1 MKKRLLSLLLIL
13 CLCAALLPAAVFAE
27 DNVIELNQKKLETLL
42 GNASLINASSF
53 AYSYKN
59 PLPAG
64 SYRLADDV
72 ITLKASIVIKGNV
85 TLDLNGNR
93 IEMHGTDA
101 LCSAIRV
108 IGENASLTLT
118 DSSEGKTGKIIGFRT
133 GDREIDEKNVSAM
146 GGGVYVNDGSFIMNG
161 GTIDSCSGNYS
172 GGGVYLT
179 NAASFTMSGGAIQAC
194 EAKYHDGGGVY
205 IGDGCTFIMEGGA
218 IDSCKSSSG
227 SAGGVYAAGTF
238 IMSGGE
244 IRSCHTEDGTPA
256 DGGGVFI
263 APNGRFEMSGGSIE
277 NCYTGSSGKG
287 GGVYVGGTFTMT
299 GGTIKNNVVNK
310 NWGGEGAGVYVANG
324 ANATL
329 IEANITDNKRT
340 SFRNSRPVLND
351 SDAVTDNISSADGVE
366 WKEYTSSIDPD
377 YPLISILPV
386 LAKDLPF
393 ADVKSGDWFY
403 NDVKYAYETGLMTG
417 TSADAF
423 SPEAPVTRGMVMT
436 ILARREGVRTD
447 RYTPW
452 YAAGCE
458 WAKANGI
465 SDGSNPEAPVTR
477 EQLAAML
484 YRYAALKGRDLTAGE
499 NLNFTDASDV
509 SAYALP
515 ALQWATGE
523 KILTGSNGALNPQAT
538 ATRAHLAAILHR
550 YFG

>member
-13 CLCAALLPAAVFAE
+13 CLCAALLPAAVSAE
-27 DNVIELNQKKLETLL
+27 DNVIELNQTELDGLL
-42 GNASLINASSF
+42 GEATPVKPNLN

-72 ITLKASIVIKGNV
+72 VLMASIVIEGNV
-85 TLDLNGNR
+85 TLDLNAKSITRDHKYSCG
-93 IEMHGTDA
+93 A
-101 LCSAIRV
+101 FRV
-108 IGENASLTLT
+108 IGKDASLTLM
-118 DSSEGKTGKIIGFRT
+118 DSSEEQSGAIDLFGG
-133 GDREIDEKNVSAM
+133 GDAFPL
-146 GGGVYVNDGSFIMNG
+146 GGGVYVDGGSFIMDG
-161 GTIDSCSGNYS
+161 GTIYQSYAVTF

-238 IMSGGE
+238 IMSGGV
-244 IRSCHTEDGTPA
+244 IRSCCAEDGEPA
-256 DGGGVFI
+256 DGGGVYV
-263 APNGRFEMSGGSIE
+263 ATSGTFEMFGGSIE
-277 NCYTGSSGKG
+277 NCYIGHKGKG

-299 GGTIKNNVVNK
+299 GGMIKNNVVNK
-310 NWGGEGAGVYVANG
+310 AWGGEGAGVYVADG
-324 ANATL
+324 ATATL
-329 IEANITDNKRT
+329 IPENITGNTKKG
-340 SFRNSRPVLND
+340 SSE
-351 SDAVTDNISSADGVE
+351 TDNIVGSYEKYIPPVDP
-366 WKEYTSSIDPD
+366 IDPD

-386 LAKDLPF
+386 LAKDFPF
-393 ADVKSGDWFY
+393 TDVTSTDWFY

-417 TSADAF
+417 TSGTAF

-436 ILARREGVRTD
+436 ILARREGIRTD

-458 WAKANGI
+458 WAKATGI

-484 YRYAALKGRDLTAGE
+484 YRYAVLKGRDLTAGE

>member
-53 AYSYKN
+53 AYSYKD

-64 SYRLADDV
+64 SYRLTDDV

-118 DSSEGKTGKIIGFRT
+118 DSSKEKNGAIRGFQTGSQ
-133 GDREIDEKNVSAM
+133 EIDEKNVSAM
-146 GGGVYVNDGSFIMNG
+146 GGGVYINGGSFIMNG
-161 GTIDSCSGNYS
+161 GTIDSCSGRS
-172 GGGVYLT
+172 GGGGVYLT
-179 NAASFTMSGGAIQAC
+179 NGASFTMNAGTIKGCTAQEYAS
-194 EAKYHDGGGVY
+194 GGGVY
-205 IGDGCTFIMEGGA
+205 VDSDCTFIMEDGA
-218 IDSCKSSSG
+218 IDSCTSASG
-227 SAGGVYAAGTF
+227 AAGGVYVGGTF
-238 IMSGGE
+238 RMTGGTIRNCMTADNSGN
-244 IRSCHTEDGTPA
+244 
-256 DGGGVFI
+256 GGGVFV
-263 APNGRFEMSGGSIE
+263 AGGGTFEMTDGSIE
-277 NCYTGSSGKG
+277 DCYTWING
-287 GGVYVGGTFTMT
+287 GGVYVNTNGTFTMT

-310 NWGGEGAGVYVANG
+310 DWGGEGAGVYVANG

-340 SFRNSRPVLND
+340 SYINDRPLLDDPN
-351 SDAVTDNISSADGVE
+351 AVMDNIHCADGGKWE
-366 WKEYTSSIDPD
+366 EYAPSIDPD
-377 YPLISILPV
+377 YPLISILPA

-393 ADVKSGDWFY
+393 TDVTSTDWFY
-403 NDVKYAYETGLMTG
+403 DDVKYAYENGLMTG

-436 ILARREGVRTD
+436 ILARREGIRTD

-465 SDGSNPEAPVTR
+465 SDGTNPEAPVTR

-509 SAYALP
+509 SAYARP

>member
-13 CLCAALLPAAVFAE
+13 CLCAALLPVTALAAETTVTNEE
-27 DNVIELNQKKLETLL
+27 DLRTALSKGGTVKLG
-42 GNASLINASSF
+42 GNIN
-53 AYSYKN
+53 
-59 PLPAG
+59 
-64 SYRLADDV
+64 LAAALE
-72 ITLKASIVIKGNV
+72 INNIV
-85 TLDLNGNR
+85 TLDLNGHEIAR
-93 IEMHGTDA
+93 
-101 LCSAIRV
+101 
-108 IGENASLTLT
+108 GEYVGEINAVNIKDGGHLTLT
-118 DSSEGKTGKIIGFRT
+118 DSSNGSGAISRFDGSVHVLAGGTFTMNGGRLLAGAASG
-133 GDREIDEKNVSAM
+133 GDNRAQ
-146 GGGVYVNDGSFIMNG
+146 GGGVLVD
-161 GTIDSCSGNYS
+161 
-172 GGGVYLT
+172 
-179 NAASFTMSGGAIQAC
+179 
-194 EAKYHDGGGVY
+194 
-205 IGDGCTFIMEGGA
+205 
-218 IDSCKSSSG
+218 
-227 SAGGVYAAGTF
+227 AGGLFV
-238 IMSGGE
+238 M
-244 IRSCHTEDGTPA
+244 
-256 DGGGVFI
+256 
-263 APNGRFEMSGGSIE
+263 NGGSIE
-277 NCYTGSSGKG
+277 NCWANGDGGGIYVNGTFRMTGGTIRNCETSEAVYQGMRGNG
-287 GGVYVGGTFTMT
+287 GGVYVASSGKFEMS

-340 SFRNSRPVLND
+340 SFIDGRPVWND

-377 YPLISILPV
+377 YPLISILPA

-393 ADVKSGDWFY
+393 MDVTSADWFY
-403 NDVKYAYETGLMTG
+403 DDVKYAYETGLMTG
-417 TSADAF
+417 TSADTF
-423 SPEAPVTRGMVMT
+423 SPGAPVTRGMVMT
-436 ILARREGVRTD
+436 ILARREGIRTD

-509 SAYALP
+509 SAYALS
-515 ALQWATGE
+515 ALQWTTGE
-523 KILTGSNGALNPQAT
+523 KIVTGSHGALHPQAP

>member
-13 CLCAALLPAAVFAE
+13 CLCAALLPAMVLAE
-27 DNVIELNQKKLETLL
+27 DNVTIVTTEDQLKNAIEKGGAIQL
-42 GNASLINASSF
+42 G
-53 AYSYKN
+53 KE
-59 PLPAG
+59 
-64 SYRLADDV
+64 
-72 ITLKASIVIKGNV
+72 ITLNATLVINNNTV
-85 TLDLNGNR
+85 ILDLNGNVLR
-93 IEMHGTDA
+93 AKSLTFG
-101 LCSAIRV
+101 AIRV
-108 IGENASLTLT
+108 TGSNASLTLT
-118 DSSEGKTGKIIGFRT
+118 DNSNEKNGKIFGFILD
-133 GDREIDEKNVSAM
+133 GV
-146 GGGVYVNDGSFIMNG
+146 GGGVYVEGGSFIMNG
-161 GTIDSCSGNYS
+161 GTIDRCAGMGG

-179 NAASFTMSGGAIQAC
+179 NGASFTMNGGTIKGCTAQNNAS
-194 EAKYHDGGGVY
+194 GGGVY
-205 IGDGCTFIMEGGA
+205 VNSGCTFMMEGGA
-218 IDSCKSSSG
+218 IDLCRSVRKAG
-227 SAGGVYAAGTF
+227 GGVYAAGTF
-238 IMSGGE
+238 IMSGGK
-244 IRSCHTEDGTPA
+244 IRSCCTEEGEPA
-256 DGGGVFI
+256 DGGGVYV
-263 APNGRFEMSGGSIE
+263 ATSGKFEMSGGSIE
-277 NCYTGSSGKG
+277 NCYIDHEGKG

-310 NWGGEGAGVYVANG
+310 NWGGEGAGVYVADG
-324 ANATL
+324 PTATL
-329 IEANITDNKRT
+329 IPENITGNKK
-340 SFRNSRPVLND
+340 
-351 SDAVTDNISSADGVE
+351 SDGTADDIAGPGG
-366 WKEYTSSIDPD
+366 YTVYEPDTEIPD
-377 YPLISILPV
+377 YPLISILPA

-393 ADVKSGDWFY
+393 TDVTSTDWFY
-403 NDVKYAYETGLMTG
+403 SDVKYAYETGLMTG
-417 TSADAF
+417 TSGTAF

-436 ILARREGVRTD
+436 ILARREGIRTD

-538 ATRAHLAAILHR
+538 ATRAQLAAILHR

>member
-13 CLCAALLPAAVFAE
+13 CLCAALLPAMVLAE
-27 DNVIELNQKKLETLL
+27 DNVTIVTTEDQLKEAIEKGGAIQLGEKITLNATLVINNNTVILDLKGKVLE
-42 GNASLINASSF
+42 
-53 AYSYKN
+53 
-59 PLPAG
+59 AG
-64 SYRLADDV
+64 SP
-72 ITLKASIVIKGNV
+72 KFG
-85 TLDLNGNR
+85 
-93 IEMHGTDA
+93 
-101 LCSAIRV
+101 AIRV
-108 IGENASLTLT
+108 TGSNASLTLT
-118 DSSEGKTGKIIGFRT
+118 DNSKEKNGKISGFSLD
-133 GDREIDEKNVSAM
+133 GV
-146 GGGVYVNDGSFIMNG
+146 GGGVYVDGGSFIMNG
-161 GTIDSCSGNYS
+161 GTIDRCAGMKG

-179 NAASFTMSGGAIQAC
+179 NDASFTMNAGTIKGCTAQERAS
-194 EAKYHDGGGVY
+194 GGGVY
-205 IGDGCTFIMEGGA
+205 VNSGCTFMMEGGA
-218 IDSCKSSSG
+218 IDSCISSMNAG
-227 SAGGVYAAGTF
+227 GGVYAAGTF

-244 IRSCHTEDGTPA
+244 ILSCRTVDGEPA
-256 DGGGVFI
+256 DGGGVYV
-263 APNGRFEMSGGSIE
+263 ATSGKFEMSGGSIE
-277 NCYTGSSGKG
+277 NCDISHKGKG
-287 GGVYVGGTFTMT
+287 GGVYVGGKFTMT
-299 GGTIKNNVVNK
+299 GGMIKNNVVNK
-310 NWGGEGAGVYVANG
+310 AWGGEGAGVYVANG
-324 ANATL
+324 ATATL
-329 IEANITDNKRT
+329 IPENITGNKK
-340 SFRNSRPVLND
+340 
-351 SDAVTDNISSADGVE
+351 SDGTADDIAGPGG
-366 WKEYTSSIDPD
+366 YTVYEPDTEIPD
-377 YPLISILPV
+377 YPLISILPA

-393 ADVKSGDWFY
+393 TDVTSTDWFY

-423 SPEAPVTRGMVMT
+423 SPGAPVTRGMVMT
-436 ILARREGVRTD
+436 ILARREGIRTD

>member
-13 CLCAALLPAAVFAE
+13 CLCAALLPVAVFAE
-27 DNVIELNQKKLETLL
+27 GNEIELTDEYIERELQKTSKRDST
-42 GNASLINASSF
+42 GKII
-53 AYSYKN
+53 YSYQKA
-59 PLPAG
+59 LPAG
-64 SYRLADDV
+64 SYRLTGD
-72 ITLKASIVIKGNV
+72 ITLYDEVRIEGSV
-85 TLDLNGNR
+85 TIDLNGKTMRRN
-93 IEMHGTDA
+93 DD
-101 LCSAIRV
+101 
-108 IGENASLTLT
+108 ENSRFHAAFSVRNGSHLTLT
-118 DSSEGKTGKIIGFRT
+118 DSSNGNGAISGFGNSSVHVLAGGVFTMNGGRLLDGT
-133 GDREIDEKNVSAM
+133 ARGDGCGARGGGVLVEDGGLFVMNGGSIETCWACD
-146 GGGVYVNDGSFIMNG
+146 GGGVYVNGIFRMTG
-161 GTIDSCSGNYS
+161 GMIQNCET
-172 GGGVYLT
+172 T
-179 NAASFTMSGGAIQAC
+179 ENARQGARG
-194 EAKYHDGGGVY
+194 DGGGVY
-205 IGDGCTFIMEGGA
+205 VA
-218 IDSCKSSSG
+218 PSG
-227 SAGGVYAAGTF
+227 T
-238 IMSGGE
+238 
-244 IRSCHTEDGTPA
+244 
-256 DGGGVFI
+256 
-263 APNGRFEMSGGSIE
+263 FEMSGGSIE

-310 NWGGEGAGVYVANG
+310 NWGGEGAGVYVENG
-324 ANATL
+324 PTATL
-329 IEANITDNKRT
+329 IPENITGNKK
-340 SFRNSRPVLND
+340 
-351 SDAVTDNISSADGVE
+351 SDGTADDIAGPGG
-366 WKEYTSSIDPD
+366 YTVYEPDTEIPD
-377 YPLISILPV
+377 YPLISILPA

-393 ADVKSGDWFY
+393 TDVTSTDWFY

-417 TSADAF
+417 TASDAF

-436 ILARREGVRTD
+436 ILARREGIRTD

-484 YRYAALKGRDLTAGE
+484 YRYAALKGRNLTAGE

-523 KILTGSNGALNPQAT
+523 KILTGSNGALNPQAP